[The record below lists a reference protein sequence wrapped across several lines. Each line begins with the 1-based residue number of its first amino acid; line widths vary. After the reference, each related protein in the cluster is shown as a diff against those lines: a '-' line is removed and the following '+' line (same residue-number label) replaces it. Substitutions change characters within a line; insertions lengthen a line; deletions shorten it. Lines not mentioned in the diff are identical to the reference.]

1 MYLTLFNINTLHNYY
16 KSGICK
22 KLAFTPTA
30 DCLKNIKNHKLIF
43 RHSES
48 GFKVAY
54 KSIDE
59 SGTPLIDPA
68 GNLFTFAITLKDTN
82 ELLNITNLNLDAK
95 EYTAKKIIYFTNNP
109 VGNKTITH
117 KFIDD
122 IKPQIFNYKF
132 PFKANNPSSDVAN
145 IEILNMEGANILGPF
160 ASIKPEKD
168 NCYYYKI
175 DLSTYPSGKYTFRVS
190 DTTNDQIDELIYI
203 NNELSKQSIF
213 GLLEIE
219 YNNNALDEYN
229 LSLIRQES
237 FWKYL
242 IINKSGSI
250 DLDSFNLK
258 ILDSGNENPA
268 PYKKRYDFIKGD
280 EPDPNI
286 RINGFDTVIFTS
298 KNKIPFY
305 EESLLN
311 IELLKTDRGGR
322 SSTEGISL
330 IKHLPNPKPSGI
342 INKNSESEIYVFI

>member
-43 RHSES
+43 RQNES
-48 GFKVAY
+48 GFKIAY

-68 GNLFTFAITLKDTN
+68 GNLFTFTITLKDTN
-82 ELLNITNLNLDAK
+82 ELLNITNLKVDSK
-95 EYTAKKIIYFTNNP
+95 EYTAKRIIYFTNNP

-145 IEILNMEGANILGPF
+145 LEILNMEGVNILGPF

-168 NCYYYKI
+168 CSYFYKI
-175 DLSTYPSGKYTFRVS
+175 DLSAYPRGKYTFRVS
-190 DTTNDQIDELIYI
+190 DSTNDQVDELIYI
-203 NNELSKQSIF
+203 DNDLSKQSIF
-213 GLLEIE
+213 GLLEID
-219 YNNNALDEYN
+219 YNNNTLDEYN
-229 LSLIRQES
+229 LNLIRQES

-242 IINKSGSI
+242 IVNKSDSI
-250 DLDSFNLK
+250 DLDSFSLN
-258 ILDSGNENPA
+258 ILDSSNEHSA
-268 PYKKRYDFIKGD
+268 PYEKKYDFEKGE
-280 EPDPNI
+280 EPDPHI
-286 RINGFDTVIFTS
+286 RISGFDTVIFTS

-305 EESLLN
+305 EDSLLN
-311 IELLKTDRGGR
+311 IELLKNDRAGG
-322 SSTEGISL
+322 SSAEGISL
-330 IKHLPNPKPSGI
+330 IKHLPNPKLSGI